1 MQIRILYA
9 LLIIIL
15 LGMTFIIINKIEMKY
30 VRIHKT
36 DDDHNHDIV
45 KCISEIS
52 NNHLGAITSI
62 HSLSKESQ
70 NYFLLGT
77 KDSQGRTSSIECN
90 PSNNQMKAKKN
101 LDLHDLL

>member
-1 MQIRILYA
+1 MLLFGA
-9 LLIIIL
+9 LTF
-15 LGMTFIIINKIEMKY
+15 GMTSCSEDSK
-30 VRIHKT
+30 HDKT
-36 DDDHNHDIV
+36 EHHDDDHNHDIV